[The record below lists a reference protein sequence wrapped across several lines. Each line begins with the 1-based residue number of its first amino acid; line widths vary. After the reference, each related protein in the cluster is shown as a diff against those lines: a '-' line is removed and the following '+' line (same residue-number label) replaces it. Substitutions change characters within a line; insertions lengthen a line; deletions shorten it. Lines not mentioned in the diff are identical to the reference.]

1 MRVGI
6 GYDVHPLIA
15 GHMLVLGGVD
25 IPYDR
30 GLAGW
35 SDADVL
41 AHAIID
47 SLLGATALGDIGTH
61 FPSSD
66 LKYKGVSSMHLL
78 KLVSKLLYKDN
89 WSIINI
95 DSVILAEQ
103 PRLLPYFKS
112 MQREI
117 SKALGINTEQ
127 VSIKAT
133 TTEGMGF
140 TGRGEGIAAHAV
152 ALVEKI

>member
-112 MQREI
+112 MQQEI

>member
-6 GYDVHPLIA
+6 GYDVHPLTA
-15 GHMLVLGGVD
+15 GHMLVLGGVE
-25 IPYDR
+25 IPYER

-61 FPSSD
+61 FPSTD
-66 LKYKGVSSMHLL
+66 PKYHGVSSMHLL
-78 KLVSKLLYKDN
+78 KMVSKILTKNN
-89 WSIINI
+89 WKVINI

-103 PRLLPYFKS
+103 PRLSPYFKS
-112 MQREI
+112 MQQTI
-117 SKALGINTEQ
+117 SKALGINAEQ

-152 ALVEKI
+152 ALVEKL